1 MIRRPPRST
10 LFPYTTLFRSGGG
23 GGALNTLLKE
33 LIGESPGIEAVRE
46 KIRRLLDRKLGSRH
60 LPPILLDGET
70 GTGKGLVAW
79 LIHRVGPRADGPF
92 VPVNCAAIPET
103 LLESELFGHE
113 RGGVSRRSS
122 TSSCRIGSTSTAWVT
137 APSRAATTSSWA
149 VRIASSGSTSGRPRM
164 RSARS
169 PKPGSATTRR
179 PWARRTRS
187 WRSRACCRARRTRAS
202 NTAARRLP
210 CWSEQASDGGSATP
224 TGWSD

>member
-70 GTGKGLVAW
+70 GTGTGKGLVAW

-103 LLESELFGHE
+103 LLESELFGHDRGAFTDARQAKPGLFQAAHRGMIFLDEIGLLPEGLQAKLLKVIEE
-113 RGGVSRRSS
+113 RSVRRL
-122 TSSCRIGSTSTAWVT
+122 GSTRSEPVDVWIV
-137 APSRAATTSSWA
+137 AATNEDLA
-149 VRIASSGSTSGRPRM
+149 G
-164 RSARS
+164 
-169 PKPGSATTRR
+169 AT
-179 PWARRTRS
+179 
-187 WRSRACCRARRTRAS
+187 RARRFRGGPYPPLPVLS
-202 NTAARRLP
+202 PWGPPPPRR
-210 CWSEQASDGGSATP
+210 GG
-224 TGWSD
+224 GGLFLG